1 MRRGRAQRLHQA
13 VVPRRAARYEHRR
26 GGNMRAV
33 WITRHGGPEVLQVRE
48 AADPVPGAGEVR
60 IRVRAAGL
68 NFAEVMAR
76 QGLYPDAPK
85 PPCVVGY
92 EVAGVVDAIGP
103 GVERPAPGTR
113 VFALV
118 RFGGHADV
126 VCVRSA
132 STLEIPDAASFEE
145 AAALPVNYAT
155 AWLMIFR
162 TASVRPGER
171 VLVHMAA
178 GGVGIA
184 ALQLLRTIPDTVVFG
199 TASRSKHDAIRR
211 EGCTHPIDYRTR
223 DYAKEVRALTRG
235 EGVDV
240 VLDALGGRDWR
251 KGYELLRA
259 GGRIVAYGFANAASG
274 ERRSWLRVAAQ
285 GIRIPRFNPL
295 TMMGENRGVAGFNL
309 GHLWKRPDLVGGA
322 LEALLPLWREG
333 RIKPHVDSTFP
344 LERAADAHRR
354 IQERKNVGKVLLV
367 P

>member
-1 MRRGRAQRLHQA
+1 L
-13 VVPRRAARYEHRR
+13 
-26 GGNMRAV
+26 RAV

-48 AADPVPGAGEVR
+48 TPDPVPGRGEVR

-92 EVAGVVDAIGP
+92 EVAGVVDALGP
-103 GVERPAPGTR
+103 GVERPAPGAR

-126 VCVRSA
+126 VCAPAA
-132 STLEIPDAASFEE
+132 SVLEIPEGASFED
-145 AAALPVNYAT
+145 AAALPVNYVT

-171 VLVHMAA
+171 VLLHMAA

-184 ALQLLRTIPDTVVFG
+184 ALQLLRTIPGTMVLG
-199 TASRSKHDAIRR
+199 TASASKHDAIRR

-223 DYAKEVRALTRG
+223 DYAEEVRALTRG

-240 VLDALGGRDWR
+240 VLDPLGGRDWR
-251 KGYELLRA
+251 RGYELLRA
-259 GGRIVAYGFANAASG
+259 GGRLVAYGFANASGG
-274 ERRSWLRVAAQ
+274 ERRSWLRLAAQ
-285 GIRIPRFNPL
+285 GIGIPRFNPL
-295 TMMGENRGVAGFNL
+295 RMMGENRGVAGFNL
-309 GHLWKRPDLVGGA
+309 GHLWHRPDLILSALDALVG
-322 LEALLPLWREG
+322 LWRDG
-333 RIKPHVDSTFP
+333 KIRPHVDSTFP

-354 IQERKNVGKVLLV
+354 IQERKNVGKVVLMT
-367 P
+367 

>member
-1 MRRGRAQRLHQA
+1 
-13 VVPRRAARYEHRR
+13 
-26 GGNMRAV
+26 MRAV

-48 AADPVPGAGEVR
+48 APDPAPKAGEVR

-76 QGLYPDAPK
+76 QGLYPDAPR

-92 EVAGVVDAIGP
+92 EVAGVVDAVGP
-103 GVERPAPGTR
+103 GVERPPVGAR

-118 RFGGHADV
+118 RFGGHADT
-126 VCVRSA
+126 VCA
-132 STLEIPDAASFEE
+132 PAAAALEIPDGKSFEE

-199 TASRSKHDAIRR
+199 TTSASKHDAIRS

-223 DYAKEVRALTRG
+223 DYAAEVRTLTRG

-240 VLDALGGRDWR
+240 VLDPLGGPDWK
-251 KGYELLRA
+251 KGYGLLRA
-259 GGRIVAYGFANAASG
+259 GGRIVAYGFANAAGG
-274 ERRSWLRVAAQ
+274 ERRSWLRVVTQ
-285 GIRIPRFNPL
+285 GIRVPRFNPL
-295 TMMGENRGVAGFNL
+295 RLMGENRGVAGFNL
-309 GHLWKRPDLVGGA
+309 GHLWNRPDMIRGA
-322 LEALLPLWREG
+322 LGAVVALWREG
-333 RIKPHVDSTFP
+333 KIKPHVDSTFP

-354 IQERKNVGKVLLV
+354 IQQRQNVGKVLLV

>member
-1 MRRGRAQRLHQA
+1 
-13 VVPRRAARYEHRR
+13 
-26 GGNMRAV
+26 MRAV
-33 WITRHGGPEVLQVRE
+33 WITRHGGPEVLQVRS
-48 AADPVPGAGEVR
+48 APDPDPGPGEVR

-76 QGLYPDAPK
+76 QGLYPDAPR

-92 EVAGVVDAIGP
+92 EVAGVVDAVGP
-103 GVERPAPGTR
+103 GVKRPAVGAR
-113 VFALV
+113 VFAMI
-118 RFGGHADV
+118 RFGGHADTV
-126 VCVRSA
+126 LAPASA
-132 STLEIPDAASFEE
+132 TLEIPDGASFEE

-155 AWLMIFR
+155 AWMMIFR

-184 ALQLLRTIPDTVVFG
+184 ALQLLRTIPGTVVFG
-199 TASRSKHDAIRR
+199 TASASKHDAIRR

-223 DYAKEVRALTRG
+223 DYAAEVRRLNRG

-240 VLDALGGRDWR
+240 VLDPLGGRDTR
-251 KGYELLRA
+251 KGYDLLRA
-259 GGRIVAYGFANAASG
+259 GGRIVVYGFANAAGG
-274 ERRSWLRVAAQ
+274 ERRSWARVIAE

-295 TMMGENRGVAGFNL
+295 RLMAQNRGVAGFNL
-309 GHLWKRPDLVGGA
+309 GHLWKRPEMIREA
-322 LEALLPLWREG
+322 EEALLALWRE
-333 RIKPHVDSTFP
+333 RKIKPHVDSTFP

-354 IQERKNVGKVLLV
+354 IQQRQNVGKVVLV